1 MAEGIRKYTVTES
14 QNIVLGQSG
23 AAFVDTTGQYTPPS
37 GTKIVAMTMLT
48 DVEFGE
54 LTPVS
59 TSYHYG
65 TTAAAPGTGGDTLAS
80 ADTFP
85 KVLRYM
91 VDGVHVPCK
100 LVAIK

>member
-48 DVEFGE
+48 DMEFAE
-54 LTPVS
+54 PVS
-59 TSYHYG
+59 YTHL
-65 TTAAAPGTGGDTLAS
+65 TLPTIYS
-80 ADTFP
+80 
-85 KVLRYM
+85 V
-91 VDGVHVPCK
+91 
-100 LVAIK
+100 

>member
-1 MAEGIRKYTVTES
+1 MADGIRKYTVTES

-48 DVEFGE
+48 DMEFAE

-59 TSYHYG
+59 TDYHYG
-65 TTAAAPGTGGDTLAS
+65 TTLQHLVQVVILLLVVTLFQKA
-80 ADTFP
+80 
-85 KVLRYM
+85 LRYM
-91 VDGVHVPCK
+91 VDGVRALYR
-100 LVAIK
+100 LVAIW